1 MPATSLGIRNM
12 IKEEIKQR
20 YADLAQGMPVGISQR
35 DIDQVRPP
43 ERIIWKQWAAS
54 ALNLIGISFGKDST
68 LFSEMGKA
76 IASEEMGGIPW
87 ACGAAIGVFTAARD
101 DYNLG
106 FATALDQRIS
116 GEIFGDLL
124 NSANAA
130 LQEGYKDSAAVL
142 AAAAFEDSLK
152 KIGILRGLE
161 VGGRE
166 LQDLV
171 NLLKAQQILTG
182 ASGKIAGNFV
192 KTRNAAMH
200 AEWNKITPEEVGGLI
215 GFVQQMIVQHLS

>member
-1 MPATSLGIRNM
+1 M
-12 IKEEIKQR
+12 IKEEITQR
-20 YADLAQGMPVGISQR
+20 YAELAQKMPTALSYR
-35 DIDQVRPP
+35 DIHQVTPP
-43 ERIIWKQWAAS
+43 ERTSWKQWAAS

-68 LFSEMGKA
+68 LFLEMEKA
-76 IASEEMGGIPW
+76 LASEEMGGIPW

-101 DYNLG
+101 DYNRG

-152 KIGILRGLE
+152 KIGVLHGLE
-161 VGGRE
+161 IGGRE

-182 ASGKIAGNFV
+182 ASGKIAGNLV

-200 AEWNKITPEEVGGLI
+200 ADWNKITAEEVGGLI
-215 GFVQQMIVQHLS
+215 GFVRQMIVQHLS